1 MAKVWA
7 FRINV
12 VSLLSFLYLKTDNGL
27 LNSSKSFLIL
37 SRYSPEGLWKGWKSV
52 LFSSVPKPVFLGGEP
67 CLPRCRT
74 VSSPVP
80 DFCIPYYLLLVIQ
93 PNKSKKRKN
102 LFANSKKSRTFASR
116 LLSQKDKRLIHSKL
130 IFLCPGKVDKW

>member
-1 MAKVWA
+1 MSFILYGNRYKA
-7 FRINV
+7 FEFVYKLFDFIPIPDR
-12 VSLLSFLYLKTDNGL
+12 GL
-27 LNSSKSFLIL
+27 V
-37 SRYSPEGLWKGWKSV
+37 EGVEIV
-52 LFSSVPKPVFLGGEP
+52 LFSSVPEPVFFGGEP

-74 VSSPVP
+74 VSFPVP

-116 LLSQKDKRLIHSKL
+116 LLSQNDKRLIHSKL
-130 IFLCPGKVDKW
+130 VVLCPGKTNKW